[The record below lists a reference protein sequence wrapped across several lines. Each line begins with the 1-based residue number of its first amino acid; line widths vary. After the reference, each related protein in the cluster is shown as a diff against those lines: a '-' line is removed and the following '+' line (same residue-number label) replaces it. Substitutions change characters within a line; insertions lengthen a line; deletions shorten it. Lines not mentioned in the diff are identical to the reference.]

1 MTLYKVYDKACNHVW
16 DSTYSSIDDAK
27 ACLFQYASDL
37 EDSLYEIF
45 HYEEDEN
52 GHIKCVT
59 DWRSI

>member
-1 MTLYKVYDKACNHVW
+1 MLYKVYDKASNHVW
-16 DSTYSSIDDAK
+16 DSIYHSVEEAK
-27 ACLFQYASDL
+27 EALNDVTDL

>member
-1 MTLYKVYDKACNHVW
+1 MILYKIYDEACNHVW
-16 DSTYSSIDDAK
+16 DSIYYTIEEAK
-27 ACLFQYASDL
+27 EALQDVTDL

-45 HYEEDEN
+45 HYDEDEN